1 MFTSFYY
8 GLQQD
13 IKLFLIPPFVC
24 AMFRLIFILMYGQ
37 YSFSTVTHQ
46 WKKFYHCFRYG
57 FWWGMD
63 WNTYVFLYSL
73 VLLSLPGAFSP
84 AWFALGDTIRT
95 WGVCV
100 YLVVLYAAFVG
111 KLIYYYHYRDIYNK
125 TLWMGKN
132 ADKKNL
138 LDIFFHQNHGLL
150 VLLSFI
156 PFSVICFYFVHS
168 CLSTPICPYPT
179 FFSVAIQYAFNT
191 TVVIAAIAFF
201 YYFRY
206 GGSFNHAKKP
216 EWDEIPTIVKEDI
229 FLAKATID
237 DLVALELVWKHP
249 PHDLLNHTDEE
260 ALPRI
265 EAIIPREDWQEKT
278 QPLELFSRVALGARI
293 TPPKHIFY
301 LLAES
306 YEQAPLDP
314 PYTNLHIADGGKT
327 FCKDPHTFHIPNF
340 LSAGLLSQPSL
351 VSLLLGIYDAGLEFN
366 EMEAFWHG
374 TLPTSLP
381 VQLRKLGYRSTFWYG
396 GELNWGSLQH
406 FLPAVGFDSMFGGPD
421 ICPPDV
427 PHTWLGVYD
436 HVFLEEA
443 GKKIQTMEN
452 EDPTL
457 HFIYTTS
464 NHGPYTIPV
473 ASYGYN
479 VDTVMPDAPDAVRH
493 HRMAQRKL
501 GCYWYSDWALF
512 KFVRDMQKKFPDSLF
527 IVTGD
532 HAMHVLPFDCDI
544 SHRKHPTLRE
554 NAGDF
559 FAIWHPE
566 LYADLFHNNTIG
578 GHMNI
583 LPTLIELIAPK
594 GHEYLSMFPP
604 LTEKLSNVVTPHH
617 WLTNNY
623 IGSFDDNLCQP
634 IDSDNENIVSS
645 TGNELRLK
653 RDGWCELSGWIG
665 RHTELLKSE
674 KML

>member
-13 IKLFLIPPFVC
+13 IKLFFIPPVLCALFRFV
-24 AMFRLIFILMYGQ
+24 FIVFYGQ
-37 YSFSTVTHQ
+37 YPFSTAMSQ

-63 WNTYVFLYSL
+63 WNTYVLLYSSIL
-73 VLLSLPGAFSP
+73 VSLPGAFFP
-84 AWFALGDTIRT
+84 AWFSLGDTIRT
-95 WGVCV
+95 WGICV
-100 YLVVLYAAFVG
+100 YLIILYAAFIG

-156 PFSVICFYFVHS
+156 PFGVLCFYAVQF
-168 CLSTPICPYPT
+168 CLSTHVFPYPV
-179 FFSVAIQYAFNT
+179 FSSAVAQYAFNT
-191 TVVIAAIAFF
+191 AVVLAAVALF
-201 YYFRY
+201 YYCRY

-216 EWDEIPTIVKEDI
+216 EWDEIPPVVKEDI

-249 PHDLLNHTDEE
+249 PHELLNHTDEE
-260 ALPRI
+260 SSPYITTIMPRK
-265 EAIIPREDWQEKT
+265 DWQEKP
-278 QPLELFSRVALGARI
+278 QPLELFSRVARGARI
-293 TPPKHIFY
+293 TPPKHIFF

-314 PYTNLHIADGGKT
+314 PYANLHIADGGKT
-327 FCKDPHTFHIPNF
+327 FCNDPHTFHIPHF

-366 EMEAFWHG
+366 ETEAFWHG

-381 VQLRKLGYRSTFWYG
+381 VQFRKLGYRSAFWYG

-406 FLPAVGFDSMFGGPD
+406 FLPAVGFDMMFGAPD
-421 ICPPDV
+421 FSPPDA
-427 PHTWLGVYD
+427 PRTWLGVYD
-436 HVFLEEA
+436 HIFLEEA
-443 GKKIQTMEN
+443 GKKIHEMNNDE
-452 EDPTL
+452 PTL
-457 HFIYTTS
+457 HFLYTTS

-473 ASYGYN
+473 DSYGYS
-479 VDTVMPDAPDAVRH
+479 VDTVMPDASDAVRH

-501 GCYWYSDWALF
+501 GCYWYTDWALF
-512 KFVRDMQKKFPDSLF
+512 KFIRDMQEKFPDSLF
-527 IVTGD
+527 VVTGD

-544 SHRKHPTLRE
+544 SHRKKPTLRE
-554 NAGDF
+554 NIGDF
-559 FAIWHPE
+559 FAIWHLE
-566 LYADLFHNNTIG
+566 LHSDLFAANTIG

-594 GHEYLSMFPP
+594 GHEYLSLFPP
-604 LTEKLSNVVTPHH
+604 LTETLTSVVTPHH
-617 WLTNNY
+617 WLTQTH

-634 IDSDNENIVSS
+634 IDSDEEDSFSS
-645 TGNELRLK
+645 TGDWLRPE
-653 RDGWCELSGWIG
+653 RDGWCELSGWMR
-665 RHTELLKSE
+665 RHTELLKPQNHI
-674 KML
+674 